1 MHVTIWGPKMIDGLI
16 KTRDPSHPPFF
27 ASMAKKW
34 KLQAMLV
41 NKAFFSY
48 LNAASLISDPP
59 TGLSHP
65 IFYPKPIRHLAKNS
79 LRGPF
84 STQLNYQMSSKTLE
98 ASCKVVKARANI
110 QWINWLGRVYSQW
123 KIHLL
128 AWGNK
133 FSHVE
138 KRTPSATLM
147 DEPQGIR
154 KQVGQYQEQEI
165 ENVKNINLFS

>member
-1 MHVTIWGPKMIDGLI
+1 MIDGLI

-65 IFYPKPIRHLAKNS
+65 IFYPKPIRHGTKNS
-79 LRGPF
+79 GLFPNR
-84 STQLNYQMSSKTLE
+84 QLNYQMNWSRKILLSSKRALFRVWNHTSQSVW
-98 ASCKVVKARANI
+98 ASLKVVKGQIYTVNKLTTGQSLLTMEDSFAS
-110 QWINWLGRVYSQW
+110 LG
-123 KIHLL
+123 
-128 AWGNK
+128 
-133 FSHVE
+133 
-138 KRTPSATLM
+138 
-147 DEPQGIR
+147 
-154 KQVGQYQEQEI
+154 
-165 ENVKNINLFS
+165 